1 MSMEFSSSKY
11 IRSNFANYLHS
22 IIPLKLFMKSHSIRS
37 WGVSGGGHVATST
50 VSPRRRRDMWCWLDN
65 NSRERTSV
73 SGALGWG
80 GWDMSNAGAAAASTA
95 VHSRWR
101 SLLIFPV
108 CVCVLLHPLTISGV
122 VCVPRARSLMSRRK
136 RATMEAVST
145 AECCAAVALGLL
157 ICVTG
162 GKVYNQAFSKMPNAL

>member
-1 MSMEFSSSKY
+1 MEFSSSTY

-80 GWDMSNAGAAAASTA
+80 GWDMSNAGAAADSTT

-108 CVCVLLHPLTISGV
+108 CVFVLLHPLKISGV
-122 VCVPRARSLMSRRK
+122 VSVTRARSLMSRRK
-136 RATMEAVST
+136 TMEAVST
-145 AECCAAVALGLL
+145 AGCCADISAAVVLGLL
-157 ICVTG
+157 ICVA